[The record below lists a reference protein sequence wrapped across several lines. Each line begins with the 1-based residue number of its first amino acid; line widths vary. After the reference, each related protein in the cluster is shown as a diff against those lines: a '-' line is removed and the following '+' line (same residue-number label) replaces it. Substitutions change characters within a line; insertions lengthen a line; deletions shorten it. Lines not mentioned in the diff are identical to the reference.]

1 MKKKYLIFGS
11 NGFLANELKN
21 KLKDKIKNFYFIS
34 SKDIDLTNLTSSKKL
49 LKFKSTY
56 NIIFFSAITPD
67 KGNDD
72 NAFIKNILMIK
83 NFFKFF
89 DVKKI
94 NHFIYISSDAVYNLN
109 DKIIN
114 ENTSPQPND
123 LYGLMHL
130 TREKIISSKI
140 LNANL
145 LIFRLTM
152 VYGKGDTH
160 NSYGPNRFLK
170 ELKKDKKIT
179 LFGKGLDERDFIFV
193 DDVIKI
199 IIKSLNTKFYGI
211 YNIASG
217 FSYSFYQI
225 AKLIFRV
232 NLYKENIFYIK
243 NNNSITKRKFNINK
257 LVKDFDFKAKT
268 LKNGLKN
275 Y

>member
-1 MKKKYLIFGS
+1 
-11 NGFLANELKN
+11 
-21 KLKDKIKNFYFIS
+21 
-34 SKDIDLTNLTSSKKL
+34 
-49 LKFKSTY
+49 
-56 NIIFFSAITPD
+56 
-67 KGNDD
+67 
-72 NAFIKNILMIK
+72 
-83 NFFKFF
+83 
-89 DVKKI
+89 
-94 NHFIYISSDAVYNLN
+94 
-109 DKIIN
+109 
-114 ENTSPQPND
+114 
-123 LYGLMHL
+123 
-130 TREKIISSKI
+130 
-140 LNANL
+140 
-145 LIFRLTM
+145 M

-268 LKNGLKN
+268 LKDGLKN

>member
-1 MKKKYLIFGS
+1 VKKKYLIFGS
-11 NGFLANELKN
+11 NGFLANALKN
-21 KLKDKIKNFYFIS
+21 KLKDKIKNFHFIS
-34 SKDIDLTNLTSSKKL
+34 KEDIDLTKLSSSKKL

-56 NIIFFSAITPD
+56 NVVFFSTITPD
-67 KGNDD
+67 KGKDD
-72 NAFIKNILMIK
+72 NAFIKNILMIN

-130 TREKIISSKI
+130 AREKIISSKI
-140 LNANL
+140 LNTKL

-160 NSYGPNRFLK
+160 NSYGPNRFLR

-199 IIKSLNTKFYGI
+199 FIKSLSAKFYGI

-232 NLYKENIFYIK
+232 NFYKENIFYIK
-243 NNNSITKRKFNINK
+243 NSNSITKRRFNINK
-257 LVKDFDFKAKT
+257 LVKDFHFKAKA
-268 LKNGLKN
+268 LKDGLKT

>member
-21 KLKDKIKNFYFIS
+21 KLKNKTKNFYFIS
-34 SKDIDLTNLTSSKKL
+34 SKNINLTNLTSSKKL

-56 NIIFFSAITPD
+56 NIVFFSAITPD

-72 NAFIKNILMIK
+72 NTFIKNILMIN

-109 DKIIN
+109 DKLIN

-140 LNANL
+140 LNTNL
-145 LIFRLTM
+145 LILRLTM

-160 NSYGPNRFLK
+160 NSYGPNRFLR

-199 IIKSLNTKFYGI
+199 IIKSLNAKFYGI

-232 NLYKENIFYIK
+232 NFYKENILYIK
-243 NNNSITKRKFNINK
+243 NSNSITKRKFNINK
-257 LVKDFDFKAKT
+257 LVKDFHFKTKA
-268 LKNGLKN
+268 LKDGLKT